1 MRDYPGPQKRL
12 KRSANLSGINIACV
26 LSTSPRL
33 EAIVQTRYFASLAT
47 AAFVAV
53 SVISTAGATTVTV
66 DFEGVNVTTASGPVG
81 GPLLDNYLAGFG
93 ISLANVVGNGVF
105 VNSDVND
112 PDAPLTDQTSLASSG
127 TNFLEEY
134 GGQFVSYD
142 LTFAQ
147 VLDSFSFTRTAY
159 YGATGSGLVYPAW
172 SAEAFDSLNNSL
184 GVLANV
190 GISGTFNDISNPVP
204 AQTFSISAAGQIAS
218 VRIAGNHGG
227 FAGRNTAAIDDLV
240 LTYTEAPSVPEP
252 ATLALFGLS
261 VAGMMRLRARRTA

>member
-1 MRDYPGPQKRL
+1 M
-12 KRSANLSGINIACV
+12 
-26 LSTSPRL
+26 
-33 EAIVQTRYFASLAT
+33 QTRYIASLAT
-47 AAFVAV
+47 AAFIVAISAV
-53 SVISTAGATTVTV
+53 SPARAATVTV

-81 GPLLDNYLAGFG
+81 GFVLDGYLAGFG
-93 ISLANVVGNGVF
+93 ISLANVVGSGVF

-147 VLDSFSFTRTAY
+147 ALDSFSFTRTAY
-159 YGATGSGLVYPAW
+159 YGASGSGLVYPAW

-190 GISGTFNDISNPVP
+190 GISGTFNGISNPVP
-204 AQTFSISAAGQIAS
+204 AQTFSITATGQIAY

-240 LTYTEAPSVPEP
+240 LTYTETPSIPEP
-252 ATLALFGLS
+252 GTLALFGLGI
-261 VAGMMRLRARRTA
+261 AGLMRLRTQRLA